1 MNESTD
7 AGGIG
12 AILKF
17 GDLVGDEHRLSHE
30 TDNKIGTSEAANENV
45 RRRMEKRRLPDH
57 KDHYNVPGGRHYRK
71 HRVKYAANDVRGKE
85 ASYARRFQ
93 SC

>member
-45 RRRMEKRRLPDH
+45 GRRMEKRRLPDH
-57 KDHYNVPGGRHYRK
+57 
-71 HRVKYAANDVRGKE
+71 
-85 ASYARRFQ
+85 
-93 SC
+93 

>member
-1 MNESTD
+1 MQVQGKHFIHRYGANCHNRDSRAYKPSNPVNESTD

-45 RRRMEKRRLPDH
+45 GRRMEKRRLPDH
-57 KDHYNVPGGRHYRK
+57 
-71 HRVKYAANDVRGKE
+71 
-85 ASYARRFQ
+85 
-93 SC
+93 